1 MICTLQTEYLEEGHT
16 EMTNQKTPSLPDT
29 SCWQAQSLRVT
40 AFPSPSATIS
50 QPKWWSELFGTE
62 PEVRNLRPARGE
74 HVETGP
80 FDKGT
85 LTLQINP
92 IRIDW
97 ILTVNQN
104 AILDEMPYLG
114 AFPEIGDTFMKLM
127 AEWLAL
133 ASAPLIQRLAFGA
146 MLNQKVGGREEGYN
160 LLSRYLPNVRL
171 SPESTDFLYQINRPR
186 KSNVPSMTT
195 HSINRLSKWSSISIH
210 RTLIQSLPDGTTN
223 SSLIGETGYACNLEL
238 DISTA
243 ADFKGELPQQALAQI
258 VREQYDWGMEVASMG
273 DIA

>member
-1 MICTLQTEYLEEGHT
+1 MDRVLDKGHT
-16 EMTNQKTPSLPDT
+16 EMTNQETPTLPDV
-29 SCWQAQSLRVT
+29 SGWQAQSLRVT

-50 QPKWWSELFGTE
+50 QPKWWSELLGTE

-74 HVETGP
+74 QVEAGP

-85 LTLQINP
+85 LTLQVTP

-104 AILDEMPYLG
+104 AVLDEIFNLG
-114 AFPEIGDTFMKLM
+114 AFLEVGDTFIKLM

-133 ASAPLIQRLAFGA
+133 ASAPPIQRLAFGA
-146 MLNQKVGGREEGYN
+146 ILNQQVEGREKGYE
-160 LLSRYLPNVRL
+160 LLSRYLPNVQL

-186 KSNVPSMTT
+186 KSNVLGMTT
-195 HSINRLSKWSSISIH
+195 HSINRLSKWSCVSIQ
-210 RTLIQSLPDGTTN
+210 RTLIQSLSDGTT
-223 SSLIGETGYACNLEL
+223 SSNLIGKIGYACNLEL
-238 DISTA
+238 DISTT

-258 VREQYDWGMEVASMG
+258 AREQYELGIETASRG